1 MTTDK
6 TIWPVILSGG
16 SGTRLWP
23 LSRSLYPKQLLPLV
37 DSRTMLQATVRRVM
51 DGARYRAPLLVA
63 NEEHRFIIAEQ
74 LRQCGC
80 APEAIILE
88 PEGRNTAPAIALA
101 ARFALERDPEALL
114 LVMPSDHL
122 IRDEAAFAAAV
133 EAAAVAA
140 GERHALLTFGIRP
153 DRPETGYGYICCGA
167 PLEGHNDV
175 HAVDRFVEKPDL
187 KTAETYVA
195 DGNYVWN
202 SGIFLFRAADY
213 LDELATHEPEM
224 AEAAGAAMDKGVW
237 DSLFFRPDKETF
249 RRCPANS
256 VDYAVMERTRRAAVV
271 PVDMGWS
278 DVGSWTAL
286 WEVSPKDGNGN
297 AVHGDVLIEEASNC
311 YARTNG
317 PAVALA
323 GVENLIVV
331 ATPDAVLV
339 TSRERSQDVKKI
351 VDRLK
356 ADGREEHMVHTVVHR
371 PWGTYQTTDRGE
383 RFQTK
388 RIVVKPGEKLSLQK
402 HHHRAE
408 HWIVVQGTAR
418 VTCGEKVIDL
428 HENESTFIPI
438 GVTHRLE
445 NPGKIPLHII
455 EVQSG
460 SYLGEDDIVRFED
473 TYGRG

>member
-1 MTTDK
+1 M
-6 TIWPVILSGG
+6 
-16 SGTRLWP
+16 
-23 LSRSLYPKQLLPLV
+23 
-37 DSRTMLQATVRRVM
+37 
-51 DGARYRAPLLVA
+51 
-63 NEEHRFIIAEQ
+63 
-74 LRQCGC
+74 
-80 APEAIILE
+80 
-88 PEGRNTAPAIALA
+88 
-101 ARFALERDPEALL
+101 
-114 LVMPSDHL
+114 
-122 IRDEAAFAAAV
+122 
-133 EAAAVAA
+133 
-140 GERHALLTFGIRP
+140 
-153 DRPETGYGYICCGA
+153 
-167 PLEGHNDV
+167 
-175 HAVDRFVEKPDL
+175 
-187 KTAETYVA
+187 A

-224 AEAAGAAMDKGVW
+224 AEATGAAMDKGAW
-237 DSLFFRPDKETF
+237 DSLFFRPDKDAF
-249 RRCPANS
+249 RRSPANS

-278 DVGSWTAL
+278 DVGSWGAL
-286 WEVSPKDGNGN
+286 WEVSPKDANGN
-297 AVHGDVLIEEASNC
+297 AVHGDVLIEGASNC

-323 GVENLIVV
+323 GVEDLIVV

-339 TSRERSQDVKKI
+339 TSRERSQDVKMI
-351 VDRLK
+351 VDQLK
-356 ADGREEHMVHTVVHR
+356 ADGRDEHMVHTVVHR
-371 PWGTYQTTDRGE
+371 PWGTYQTTDRGD

-438 GVTHRLE
+438 GMTHRLE

>member
-1 MTTDK
+1 MTAK

-37 DSRTMLQATVRRVM
+37 DSDSMLQATVSRVT
-51 DGARYRAPLLVA
+51 DSGRFHSPVIVA
-63 NEEHRFIIAEQ
+63 NEDHRFIIAEQ
-74 LRQCGC
+74 LRQCSC
-80 APEAIILE
+80 EATAIILE

-101 ARFALERDPEALL
+101 ARFILERDPEALL

-122 IRDEAAFAAAV
+122 IRDTAAFATAVDAAVNAAV
-133 EAAAVAA
+133 E
-140 GERHALLTFGIRP
+140 RNALLTFGIRP

-167 PLEGHNDV
+167 PLGAHNDV
-175 HAVDRFVEKPDL
+175 HQVDRFVEKPDL
-187 KTAETYVA
+187 ATAESYLA
-195 DGNYVWN
+195 NGNYVWN
-202 SGIFLFRAADY
+202 SGIFLFSAAGF
-213 LDELATHEPEM
+213 LEELAEFEPEM
-224 AEAAGAAMDKGVW
+224 ASAAEDAVSGGAW
-237 DSLFFRPDKETF
+237 DSLFFRPEREAF
-249 RRCPANS
+249 RRSPSNS

-278 DVGSWTAL
+278 DVGSWAAL
-286 WEVSPKDGNGN
+286 WEVSPKDAKGN
-297 AVHGDVLIEEASNC
+297 ALQGDILVEGAANC
-311 YARTNG
+311 YARTDG
-317 PAVALA
+317 PAIALA
-323 GVENLIVV
+323 GVEDLIVV

-339 TSRERSQDVKKI
+339 TCREKSQDVKLI
-351 VDRLK
+351 VDQLK
-356 ADGREEHMVHTVVHR
+356 ASGRDEHVAHTVVHR
-371 PWGTYQTTDRGE
+371 PWGTYQTTDQGA

-388 RIVVKPGEKLSLQK
+388 RIMVKPGEKLSLQK

-418 VTCGEKVIDL
+418 VTRGNEVVDL

>member
-1 MTTDK
+1 
-6 TIWPVILSGG
+6 
-16 SGTRLWP
+16 
-23 LSRSLYPKQLLPLV
+23 
-37 DSRTMLQATVRRVM
+37 
-51 DGARYRAPLLVA
+51 
-63 NEEHRFIIAEQ
+63 
-74 LRQCGC
+74 
-80 APEAIILE
+80 
-88 PEGRNTAPAIALA
+88 
-101 ARFALERDPEALL
+101 
-114 LVMPSDHL
+114 
-122 IRDEAAFAAAV
+122 
-133 EAAAVAA
+133 
-140 GERHALLTFGIRP
+140 
-153 DRPETGYGYICCGA
+153 
-167 PLEGHNDV
+167 
-175 HAVDRFVEKPDL
+175 
-187 KTAETYVA
+187 
-195 DGNYVWN
+195 
-202 SGIFLFRAADY
+202 
-213 LDELATHEPEM
+213 
-224 AEAAGAAMDKGVW
+224 MDKGVW